1 MYMNAHNKTIA
12 NQYDIICDSFD
23 NSRVRIWNNVKKFLL
38 DSQGSNENL
47 LDCGCGNGKNMIYA
61 KTLGYNCEGFD
72 ISDNLLYIC
81 HNKGLNVF
89 YQDVL
94 NLKLEKKYDK
104 IISIAVLHHLET
116 FDDQISAIR
125 NLCNC
130 LCENGKLLVSFW
142 SMEKQFNGLNTE
154 KSDCRN
160 FALGANY
167 VDWKLNNEN
176 IVKRYYYIHDY
187 NSIQELARNVKVSNI
202 DYTITWEEQNWFILF
217 SHKII

>member
-1 MYMNAHNKTIA
+1 MNTHNKQIA
-12 NQYDIICDSFD
+12 NQYDIISVSFD
-23 NSRVRIWNNVKKFLL
+23 NSRVRIWNNVKIFLN
-38 DSQGSNENL
+38 SKKNEETL

-61 KTLGYNCEGFD
+61 KSIGYNCEGFD

-116 FDDQISAIR
+116 FEEQINAIK

-130 LCENGKLLVSFW
+130 LHDKGKLLVSFW
-142 SMEKQFNGLNTE
+142 SFEKQFNDLNTK

-160 FALGANY
+160 FAIGANY
-167 VDWKLNNEN
+167 IDWKLNNDN
-176 IVKRYYYIHDY
+176 IIKRYYYIHDY
-187 NSIQELARNVKVSNI
+187 NSIQKLAKSIDIPNI
-202 DYTITWEEQNWFILF
+202 SFEITWEEQNWFILF
-217 SHKII
+217 NN

>member
-1 MYMNAHNKTIA
+1 MLYA
-12 NQYDIICDSFD
+12 NS
-23 NSRVRIWNNVKKFLL
+23 
-38 DSQGSNENL
+38 
-47 LDCGCGNGKNMIYA
+47 
-61 KTLGYNCEGFD
+61 LGYTSEGFD

-116 FDDQISAIR
+116 LDEQIAAIC

-142 SMEKQFNGLNTE
+142 SLEKCFNELNVN

-160 FALGANY
+160 FARGANY
-167 VDWKLNNEN
+167 VDWKLTNHN
-176 IVKRYYYIHDY
+176 IIKRYYYIHDY
-187 NSIQELARNVKVSNI
+187 NSIQLLAKKINISNI
-202 DYTITWEEQNWFILF
+202 TYTLTWEEQNWFILF
-217 SHKII
+217 CKQTNV

>member
-1 MYMNAHNKTIA
+1 MNSHNKNIA

-38 DSQGSNENL
+38 DRRDSNENL

-81 HNKGLNVF
+81 YHKELNVF

-94 NLKLEKKYDK
+94 NLKTEKKYDK

-116 FDDQISAIR
+116 LEEQISAIR
-125 NLCNC
+125 NLCSC

-142 SMEKQFNGLNTE
+142 SMEKQFNGINTE

-160 FALGANY
+160 FAVGANY

-187 NSIQELARNVKVSNI
+187 NSIKLLAKKIDISNI
-202 DYTITWEEQNWFILF
+202 TYTITWEEQNWFILF
-217 SHKII
+217 SLNKTI

>member
-1 MYMNAHNKTIA
+1 MNSHNKNIA

-94 NLKLEKKYDK
+94 NLKLEKK
-104 IISIAVLHHLET
+104 
-116 FDDQISAIR
+116 
-125 NLCNC
+125 
-130 LCENGKLLVSFW
+130 
-142 SMEKQFNGLNTE
+142 
-154 KSDCRN
+154 
-160 FALGANY
+160 
-167 VDWKLNNEN
+167 
-176 IVKRYYYIHDY
+176 
-187 NSIQELARNVKVSNI
+187 
-202 DYTITWEEQNWFILF
+202 
-217 SHKII
+217 

>member
-1 MYMNAHNKTIA
+1 MYMNAHNKNIA

-38 DSQGSNENL
+38 DNQGSNENL

-142 SMEKQFNGLNTE
+142 SMEKQFNGLNTD

-187 NSIQELARNVKVSNI
+187 NSIQELASNVKVSNI

>member
-1 MYMNAHNKTIA
+1 MNTHNKTIA

-23 NSRVRIWNNVKKFLL
+23 NSRVRIWNNVKTFLL
-38 DSQGSNENL
+38 DGKDSNENL
-47 LDCGCGNGKNMIYA
+47 LDCGCGNGKNMLYA
-61 KTLGYNCEGFD
+61 NSLGYTSEGFD

-116 FDDQISAIR
+116 LEEHIAAIR
-125 NLCNC
+125 NLCDC

-142 SMEKQFNGLNTE
+142 SLEKCFNELNVN

-160 FALGANY
+160 FAIGANY
-167 VDWKLNNEN
+167 VDWKLTNDN
-176 IVKRYYYIHDY
+176 IIKRYYYIHDY
-187 NSIQELARNVKVSNI
+187 NSIQLLAKKINISNI
-202 DYTITWEEQNWFILF
+202 TYTITWEEQNWFILF
-217 SHKII
+217 CKQTNI